1 MEWIVKASAWDVA
14 GLGEEDNSHFIA
26 LSGSSSL
33 VGGKN
38 GGGLLNDLGLGK
50 LGDLQ
55 DGSMDIIKA
64 REGLTSLLIPSEMKK
79 TQDISCVKKV
89 LCLVDGCL
97 SDLSKCREY
106 HRRHR
111 VCERHSKTPVVII
124 KGREQ
129 RFCQQCSRFHSL
141 GEFDDVKRSCRKR
154 LDGHNRRRRKPQQ
167 ESLYMSSQNFLSDYR
182 GGGWLQFSS
191 PQAYG
196 SSVSTNNGISISWP
210 ANNNNNNQ
218 RLHSSPKKAFK
229 GTDKE
234 FSFLTETN
242 SRKGIYQNPEVA
254 SSQKLVNSKGTS
266 ASNCNNIIVSDK
278 LTHLEE
284 STCALSL
291 LSTNQIKATKTV
303 MNASAYQ
310 QDIFHLI
317 HPTGTNL
324 RYNEMYPYSY
334 PRVMEDKP
342 IGAVATHDGSNIFDC
357 SSNGISH
364 LCSNELYEQERHNSF
379 PCKL

>member
-1 MEWIVKASAWDVA
+1 MDWIDKASAWDVG
-14 GLGEEDNSHFIA
+14 GLGEEDNSHLIA

-38 GGGLLNDLGLGK
+38 GGGLLNDLGLGR

-55 DGSMDIIKA
+55 DVSMDIIKE
-64 REGLTSLLIPSEMKK
+64 REGLASLLLPLEMKK
-79 TQDISCVKKV
+79 THVISCVKKV
-89 LCLVDGCL
+89 LCLVDGCS

-111 VCERHSKTPVVII
+111 VCESHSKTPVVII
-124 KGREQ
+124 KGRDQ

-154 LDGHNRRRRKPQQ
+154 LDGHNRRRRKPQH

-196 SSVSTNNGISISWP
+196 SSTTTNSDISISWP
-210 ANNNNNNQ
+210 AHNNNDNQ
-218 RLHSSPKKAFK
+218 RLHSSLKKAFN

-234 FSFLTETN
+234 FSFLTDTN
-242 SRKGIYQNPEVA
+242 SRKGIYQNPEAA
-254 SSQKLVNSKGTS
+254 SSQKLNNSKGTS

-278 LTHLEE
+278 THLEE

-291 LSTNQIKATKTV
+291 LSTNQIQATKTM
-303 MNASAYQ
+303 MNPSAYQ

-317 HPTGTNL
+317 QPTSTTSL
-324 RYNEMYPYSY
+324 QFNEMYPYSY

-364 LCSNELYEQERHNSF
+364 LCSNELYEQERRNSF
-379 PCKL
+379 PCK

>member
-1 MEWIVKASAWDVA
+1 MDWVVKASAWDMA

-26 LSGSSSL
+26 LGGSSSL

-38 GGGLLNDLGLGK
+38 GGGLLHDLGLGR

-55 DGSMDIIKA
+55 DGSMDIIKE
-64 REGLTSLLIPSEMKK
+64 RDGLKTLLLPLEMKK
-79 TQDISCVKKV
+79 THALSCVKKV
-89 LCLVDGCL
+89 TCLVDGCS

-111 VCERHSKTPVVII
+111 VCECHSKTPVVII

-167 ESLYMSSQNFLSDYR
+167 EALYMTSQNFLSDYK

-196 SSVSTNNGISISWP
+196 SSTNINSGISISWP
-210 ANNNNNNQ
+210 ANNSNNNQ
-218 RLHSSPKKAFK
+218 RLHSSLKKAFN

-234 FSFLTETN
+234 FSFLTDTN
-242 SRKGIYQNPEVA
+242 SRKGIYWNPEA
-254 SSQKLVNSKGTS
+254 AITQKVVNSEGTS
-266 ASNCNNIIVSDK
+266 ASNCRNIIVSDK

-291 LSTNQIKATKTV
+291 LSTNQIQAAKTI
-303 MNASAYQ
+303 MNPSAYQ
-310 QDIFHLI
+310 HDAFHSSQ
-317 HPTGTNL
+317 PTGINL
-324 RYNEMYPYSY
+324 QFDEMYPYSY
-334 PRVMEDKP
+334 PRIMEDKP
-342 IGAVATHDGSNIFDC
+342 IRAGAISDGNNIFDC
-357 SSNGISH
+357 SINGISQ
-364 LCSNELYEQERHNSF
+364 LCSNELYEQEHHNSF
-379 PCKL
+379 PCK